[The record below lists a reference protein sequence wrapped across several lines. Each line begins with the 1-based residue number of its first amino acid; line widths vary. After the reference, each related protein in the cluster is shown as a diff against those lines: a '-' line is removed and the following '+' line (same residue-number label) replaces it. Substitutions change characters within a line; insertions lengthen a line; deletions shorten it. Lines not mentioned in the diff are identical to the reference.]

1 MTLKQ
6 RGHWLYWDAMFEGSS
21 NPLLRV
27 YYRLRMRIIEWKS
40 RKEGQ

>member
-27 YYRLRMRIIEWKS
+27 YYRFEN
-40 RKEGQ
+40 EDY